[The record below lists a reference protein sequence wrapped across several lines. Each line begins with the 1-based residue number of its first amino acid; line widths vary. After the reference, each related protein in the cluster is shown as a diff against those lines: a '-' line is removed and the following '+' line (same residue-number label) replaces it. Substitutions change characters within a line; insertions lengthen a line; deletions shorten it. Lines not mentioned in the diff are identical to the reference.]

1 MRNGLQTNL
10 LTLPVHKMKIKVTD
24 TNNEH
29 WYIISKH
36 PKKNFKG
43 FYNLYV
49 KKELDSV
56 EFVTHVVSQI
66 EYEDLCSGKKLLN
79 SVAT

>member
-1 MRNGLQTNL
+1 
-10 LTLPVHKMKIKVTD
+10 MKIKVTD

-29 WYIISKH
+29 WFIIYKH
-36 PKKNFKG
+36 PKKDFKG

-49 KKELDSV
+49 KKEMDSV

-66 EYEDLCSGKKLLN
+66 EYEDLCRGKKLLN
-79 SVAT
+79 TCHKHSASVERECVGA

>member
-1 MRNGLQTNL
+1 
-10 LTLPVHKMKIKVTD
+10 MKIKVTD

-36 PKKNFKG
+36 PKKDFKG

-66 EYEDLCSGKKLLN
+66 EYEDLCCGKKLLN
-79 SVAT
+79 TCHKHSASVERECVGA

>member
-1 MRNGLQTNL
+1 
-10 LTLPVHKMKIKVTD
+10 MKVKVTD

-36 PKKNFKG
+36 PKKDLKG

-66 EYEDLCSGKKLLN
+66 EYEDLCRGKKLLN
-79 SVAT
+79 SIAT

>member
-1 MRNGLQTNL
+1 
-10 LTLPVHKMKIKVTD
+10 MKIKVTD

-36 PKKNFKG
+36 PKKDFKG

-49 KKELDSV
+49 KKELDSI
-56 EFVTHVVSQI
+56 EFVTHVVSKI
-66 EYEDLCSGKKLLN
+66 EYEDLCRGKKLLN
-79 SVAT
+79 T